1 MSSRIVIV
9 ENESWKSL
17 PAARQD
23 LIESGL
29 KLVAGA
35 RRQSVPS
42 LLEALG
48 ELGSGHLPGSAVFL
62 FPVVLPAQEA
72 RALALVKA
80 LEKQMPFQGL
90 FGLVVLL
97 VSAEGFSPHSLFDSF
112 WVDVLDGLYDIS
124 VPTQVVAWHDAST
137 AVEAF
142 QLAAA
147 ASSLLRELDSL
158 EELARLGAVL
168 AGLEARMDAQLEEL
182 TGELTSS
189 VKSSSQDEDPS

>member
-1 MSSRIVIV
+1 MSSRIVVV

-17 PAARQD
+17 SAARQD

-35 RRQSVPS
+35 RRQAVPS
-42 LLEALG
+42 LLEALSA
-48 ELGSGHLPGSAVFL
+48 LGSGQVPGSAVFL
-62 FPVVLPAQEA
+62 FPVALPAQEA

-80 LEKQMPFQGL
+80 LEKAMPFQGV

-97 VSAEGFSPHSLFDSF
+97 VGTEGFSPDSLMDSF
-112 WVDVLDGLYDIS
+112 WVDVLDGLYDIAI
-124 VPTQVVAWHDAST
+124 PTQVVAWHDAS
-137 AVEAF
+137 AGVEAF

-158 EELARLGAVL
+158 EELARLGAL
-168 AGLEARMDAQLEEL
+168 LSQLEARMDQQMSELEF
-182 TGELTSS
+182 
-189 VKSSSQDEDPS
+189 KPCARDEDPS

>member
-9 ENESWKSL
+9 ENESWKGL

-35 RRQSVPS
+35 RRQAVPS

-48 ELGSGHLPGSAVFL
+48 ALGQGSQAGSAVFL
-62 FPVVLPAQEA
+62 FPVALPAQEA

-80 LEKQMPFQGL
+80 LERAMPFQGV

-97 VSAEGFSPHSLFDSF
+97 VGAEGFSPDSLLDSF
-112 WVDVLDGLYDIS
+112 WVDVLDGLYDIAI
-124 VPTQVVAWHDAST
+124 PTQVVAWHDA
-137 AVEAF
+137 AAGVEAF

-158 EELARLGAVL
+158 EELARLGTL
-168 AGLEARMDAQLEEL
+168 LSQLEARMDEQMNAFVE
-182 TGELTSS
+182 GGVRPSS
-189 VKSSSQDEDPS
+189 RDEDPS